1 MGDILLPT
9 AFTKAITI
17 ILVGQDN
24 AYPTTVLEPFSAIIR
39 TSRLVLKAFS
49 GQIKIPNAQ
58 RFGFKSKISDYF
70 SKIMKIFS
78 YFFRVCHPCPCYA
91 QLFSYAN
98 WERRVSLDKA
108 CKPVFPWDFMIELPG
123 LHFYGRG
130 YRPSAAIIASI
141 CPFPVLMSL

>member
-17 ILVGQDN
+17 ILVGEDN
-24 AYPTTVLEPFSAIIR
+24 AYPANVLEPFSAIIR

-98 WERRVSLDKA
+98 
-108 CKPVFPWDFMIELPG
+108 
-123 LHFYGRG
+123 
-130 YRPSAAIIASI
+130 
-141 CPFPVLMSL
+141 